1 MEKKL
6 PIMYRIANLFR
17 WKSCQFVMCD
27 DGKVRKY
34 LTTRKAVRRNIKRS
48 DRWHK
53 ISDCVFASREAGAI
67 TIYNRSRDIE
77 IKNCIFE
84 NECNIYEWDMVIITD
99 CRMMVSLRIGDARTL
114 YLQQSTLESDNEIAC
129 IENVSAIRFQNSSI
143 EKVLLRQCYHALTLN
158 HSSIGKLML
167 DRCWFS
173 EFEIRSGSTVNRL
186 VATHSTLTTFDQFDL
201 KGDDS
206 KNTLVVQY
214 NSRGFRPLPSGEF
227 EMYKTVLGYITNG
240 KTKAIIAIKPVVV
253 KLIVPETAQRSYAL
267 DRCKMKVSEAI
278 VAAAYEM
285 DGTLITD
292 FSNIQLGSYHLAS
305 FKYVVGQT
313 VRPNGGFNSNPKEC
327 GEGIYGFELL
337 EDAISYRKS

>member
-1 MEKKL
+1 
-6 PIMYRIANLFR
+6 
-17 WKSCQFVMCD
+17 
-27 DGKVRKY
+27 
-34 LTTRKAVRRNIKRS
+34 
-48 DRWHK
+48 
-53 ISDCVFASREAGAI
+53 
-67 TIYNRSRDIE
+67 
-77 IKNCIFE
+77 
-84 NECNIYEWDMVIITD
+84 MVIITG
-99 CRMMVSLRIGDARTL
+99 CRMMVSLRIEDVKTL
-114 YLQQSTLESDNEIAC
+114 YLTQSTLEYDNDIAC

-143 EKVLLRQCYHALTLN
+143 EKVLLRKCYHSLELDY
-158 HSSIGKLML
+158 SSIGKLML
-167 DRCWFS
+167 DRCLFS
-173 EFEIRSGSTVNRL
+173 EFEIRAGSTVNRL
-186 VATHSTLTTFDQFDL
+186 VAMHSTLTTWNQFEL

-206 KNTLVVQY
+206 ENTIVDQY
-214 NSRGFRPLPSGEF
+214 NSRGFRPLPSDEF
-227 EMYKTVLGYITNG
+227 EMYKMVRGYVTSG

-313 VRPNGGFNSNPKEC
+313 VRPNGGFNSSPNEC

-337 EDAISYRKS
+337 EDAISYRKT